1 MLFILCRLLMSG
13 YLVSYH
19 SSYSSK
25 PTACCVLLGN
35 LKKKES
41 VRFDV
46 PDRFLYVDQPA
57 TYVSYQCQKWKMQR

>member
-13 YLVSYH
+13 FLVSYH

-41 VRFDV
+41 DLNQIV
-46 PDRFLYVDQPA
+46 
-57 TYVSYQCQKWKMQR
+57 QR